1 MPEIPQSI
9 KVEILRYLNVEE
21 LLDVTFTSKIYLE
34 ISKFIFNKDYDDFK
48 LIISV
53 KSLHYF
59 SLLTKYL
66 SCNYKL
72 LHDKIKSESD
82 NYQISN
88 KYINYISEKN
98 IENEEMN
105 VFFFKLL
112 GLYKLKSNE
121 GSSYCSFY
129 IWDERYEIQN
139 SNNNVYNILNKYLGM
154 GWDYA
159 LINIKDTNDYFCNY
173 IGGSNNYERHDNLS
187 KIQNLNFDDVTK
199 YTLVEAFDELMKAES

>member
-1 MPEIPQSI
+1 MPEIPHSI

-53 KSLHYF
+53 KSLYYF

-105 VFFFKLL
+105 VFFKLL

-159 LINIKDTNDYFCNY
+159 LINIKGTNDYFCDFL
-173 IGGSNNYERHDNLS
+173 GGSNDYDRHDNLS
-187 KIQNLNFDDVTK
+187 KIQNLNFNNVTK
-199 YTLVEAFDELMKAES
+199 FTLVDAFDKFMKYES

>member
-82 NYQISN
+82 NYHISSR
-88 KYINYISEKN
+88 YINYISEKN

-105 VFFFKLL
+105 VFFKLL
-112 GLYKLKSNE
+112 GLYNLKSNE

-129 IWDERYEIQN
+129 IWDERYEI
-139 SNNNVYNILNKYLGM
+139 
-154 GWDYA
+154 
-159 LINIKDTNDYFCNY
+159 
-173 IGGSNNYERHDNLS
+173 
-187 KIQNLNFDDVTK
+187 
-199 YTLVEAFDELMKAES
+199 